1 MASLNITFTDGEM
14 EALREAAAREGIAL
28 KPFVHAAAVEAAS
41 RRKARVAELANSI
54 AQKSAESNR
63 RLA

>member
-1 MASLNITFTDGEM
+1 MASLNISFTDQEM
-14 EALREAAAREGIAL
+14 EALRVAAAREGVAL

-41 RRKARVAELANSI
+41 ARKARVAELANSI
-54 AQKSAESNR
+54 AQKSAELNR

>member
-1 MASLNITFTDGEM
+1 MASLNISFSDEEM
-14 EALREAAAREGIAL
+14 ADLREAAAREGVAL

-41 RRKARVAELANSI
+41 RRKARVAELAQSI
-54 AQKSAESNR
+54 AQKSAELNR